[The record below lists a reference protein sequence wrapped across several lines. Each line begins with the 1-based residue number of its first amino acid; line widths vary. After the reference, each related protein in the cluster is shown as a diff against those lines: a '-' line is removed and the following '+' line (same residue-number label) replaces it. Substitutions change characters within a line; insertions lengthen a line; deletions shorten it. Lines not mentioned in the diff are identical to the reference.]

1 MNDSTEAIETI
12 ESEIEDQQADLK
24 SFDILTYPADYTLEG
39 LVQKYQSEEIVIP
52 TFQRSFVWSKV
63 QASRL
68 IDSFLKGLP
77 VPPIFLYTETDSD
90 KLLVIDGQQRLKSIA
105 YFFEGFFGEEKQGK
119 RPVFRLSGLEEHN
132 QFQSC
137 TYSDL
142 ESQFPSFYS
151 KLNNSVLRSFIM
163 RQVSSEDNTSIYHV
177 FERLNTGG
185 TTLSPQEIRNCIHHG
200 RLNDLLHDLND
211 LEEWRTIFGRQ
222 DRESRQRDIELI
234 LRFFA
239 LLELG
244 HKYEKPMKNFLN
256 EFMANR
262 RSPDEKRVA
271 SYSDIFLRTTSVIER
286 ELGPRP
292 FHIRT
297 GLNAA
302 VFDCVYVAVAK
313 QIDNLPEDLGDR
325 YRKLINDNEF
335 LERVTSATTDE
346 TTVSRRLEIAFT
358 ALQ

>member
-1 MNDSTEAIETI
+1 MSDSSEAIETI

-24 SFDILTYPADYTLEG
+24 SYDILTYPADYTLEG
-39 LVQKYQSEEIVIP
+39 LVQKYQSGEIVIP

-105 YFFEGFFGEEKQGK
+105 YFFEGFFGEEKQGR
-119 RPVFRLSGLEEHN
+119 RPVFRLSGLEEHSP
-132 QFQSC
+132 FQSS

-142 ESQFPSFYS
+142 QSSFPSLH
-151 KLNNSVLRSFIM
+151 KRLNNSVLRSFIM
-163 RQVSSEDNTSIYHV
+163 RQVSPEDNTSIYHV

-185 TTLSPQEIRNCIHHG
+185 TQLSPQEIRNCVHHG
-200 RLNDLLHDLND
+200 KLNDLLHDLND
-211 LEEWRTIFGRQ
+211 LEEWRSIFGRK
-222 DRESRQRDIELI
+222 DPESRQRDIELI

-239 LLELG
+239 LFELG

-262 RSPDEKRVA
+262 RSPDEEHIAK
-271 SYSDIFLRTTSVIER
+271 YLETFLRTTSVIEQ

-302 VFDCVYVAVAK
+302 VFDCVYVAVAR

-325 YRKLINDNEF
+325 YRKLIEDNEF
-335 LERVTSATTDE
+335 LEYVTSATTDKAA
-346 TTVSRRLEIAFT
+346 VSRRLELAFT

>member
-1 MNDSTEAIETI
+1 MSDSSNAIEAI
-12 ESEIEDQQADLK
+12 ESEIEDQEADLK
-24 SFDILTYPADYTLEG
+24 SYDILTYPADYTLEG
-39 LVQKYQSEEIVIP
+39 LVKKYQSGEIEIP
-52 TFQRSFVWSKV
+52 SFQRSFVWSKV

-90 KLLVIDGQQRLKSIA
+90 KLLVVDGQQRLKSIA
-105 YFFEGFFGEEKQGK
+105 YFFEGLFGEEKQGK

-132 QFQSC
+132 RFQSI
-137 TYSDL
+137 TYSEL
-142 ESQFPSFYS
+142 ESSFPSFFA
-151 KLNNSVLRSFIM
+151 KLNNSVLRSFII
-163 RQVSSEDNTSIYHV
+163 RQVSPEDNTSIYHL

-185 TTLSPQEIRNCIHHG
+185 TQLSPQEIRNCVHHG
-200 RLNDLLHDLND
+200 KLNDLLHDLND
-211 LEEWRTIFGRQ
+211 LQEWRNVFGRK
-222 DRESRQRDIELI
+222 DPESRQRDVELI

-239 LLELG
+239 LFELG
-244 HKYEKPMKNFLN
+244 EQYAKPMKNFLN
-256 EFMANR
+256 EFMASK
-262 RSPDEKRVA
+262 RSLDDEHVA
-271 SYSDIFLRTTSVIER
+271 KYRDIFLRATSAIEQ

-292 FHIRT
+292 FHIRS

-302 VFDCVYVAVAK
+302 VFDCIYVAVAR

-325 YRKLINDNEF
+325 YSKLIEDKEF

-346 TTVSRRLEIAFT
+346 ATVSRRLELAFT

>member
-1 MNDSTEAIETI
+1 MSNSTDAIETI

-39 LVQKYQSEEIVIP
+39 LVQKYQSGEIVIP
-52 TFQRSFVWSKV
+52 TFQRSFVWSRV

-90 KLLVIDGQQRLKSIA
+90 KLLVVDGQQRLKSIA
-105 YFFEGFFGEEKQGK
+105 YFFEGFFGEEKKGK
-119 RPVFRLSGLEEHN
+119 LPIFRLNGLEEN
-132 QFQSC
+132 NPFQSS

-142 ESQFPSFYS
+142 ESKFPSYYA

-163 RQVSSEDNTSIYHV
+163 RQVSPEDNTSIYHV

-185 TTLSPQEIRNCIHHG
+185 TQLSPQEIRNCVHHG
-200 RLNDLLHDLND
+200 KLNDLLHDLNN
-211 LEEWRTIFGRQ
+211 LEGWRNIFGRK
-222 DRESRQRDIELI
+222 DPESRQRDIELI

-239 LLELG
+239 LFELG
-244 HKYEKPMKNFLN
+244 HEYEKPMKNFLN
-256 EFMANR
+256 EFMASR
-262 RSPDEKRVA
+262 RSPDEERVA
-271 SYSDIFLRTTSVIER
+271 SYFNTFLRATSAIEQ

-313 QIDNLPEDLGDR
+313 QIDNLPEDLGDK
-325 YRKLINDNEF
+325 YRTLIKDKEF
-335 LERVTSATTDE
+335 LEHVTSATTDK
-346 TTVSRRLEIAFT
+346 TTVSRRLELALI